1 MRLTSTLFAI
11 LALAG
16 CAPGVDDRAA
26 VVHEALA
33 RDNRD
38 LALRDPREVEARLAR
53 MAQDPFS
60 FFRGSVGL
68 WARDVTTPGTP
79 GALASDFVDGVAAG
93 VLLVG
98 DPHPENLG
106 THRLDDALLLTWNDF
121 DVARFGP
128 AVFDLRRLALGF
140 AVGSSGGRPEDD
152 TEALID
158 AVVDGYVDGLRT
170 PRPAPVDADDVLG
183 DDDDDDGR
191 IARDLFRRARRR
203 GAERSELEVLTA
215 DGRLAVADAAP
226 DDLEAELLLPVAPED
241 AARLERALVDAGLPV
256 KELARAI
263 GRGVGSRPLLRFVAV
278 LDDGRVVQVK
288 EARDSFA
295 LRGYAAEHERFFGD
309 NGARVVFARRALV
322 GHDGADAALRAL
334 ALSPGAAFTTTES
347 GFVQTARLARIDE
360 GVASGDLVADDVVVF
375 ARLAGRLLAT
385 AHRAGVTVD
394 GDVVG
399 DRLGEALGIDDDDRV
414 AALREETREAT
425 HDSLAVARDDHER
438 LAALLEVHGPLLGL
452 PVTP

>member
-1 MRLTSTLFAI
+1 MRLTSTLIAI

-16 CAPGVDDRAA
+16 CAPGPDDRAA

-68 WARDVTTPGTP
+68 WARDVTTPGAP
-79 GALASDFVDGVAAG
+79 GAVPSDFVDGVAAG
-93 VLLVG
+93 VLLIG

-140 AVGSSGGRPEDD
+140 AVGRPAAETD
-152 TEALID
+152 ALID

-170 PRPAPVDADDVLG
+170 PRPAPTDVDDVPG
-183 DDDDDDGR
+183 DDDAAGR
-191 IARDLFRRARRR
+191 IARELFRRARRR
-203 GAERSELEVLTA
+203 GVERSELEVLTP
-215 DGRLAVADAAP
+215 DGRLAVASAAP

-241 AARLERALVDAGLPV
+241 AARLQRALVDAGLPV
-256 KELARAI
+256 RELARAI

-278 LDDGRVVQVK
+278 LDDGRVLQVK
-288 EARDSFA
+288 EARDPIV
-295 LRGYAAEHERFFGD
+295 LRGYAAEHERFFHD
-309 NGARVVFARRALV
+309 NGARVVAARRALV

-334 ALSPGAAFTTTES
+334 SLSPGAAFTTTES
-347 GFVQTARLARIDE
+347 GFVQTARLSRIDE
-360 GVASGDLVADDVVVF
+360 DLDGGDLVFDDLVVF
-375 ARLAGRLLAT
+375 ARLAGCLLAT
-385 AHRAGVTVD
+385 AHRSGLTVD

-399 DRLGEALGIDDDDRV
+399 DRLGAALGVGDVDRV
-414 AALREETREAT
+414 DALREETRAAT
-425 HDSLAVARDDHER
+425 YDSLAVARDDHDR
-438 LAALLEVHGPLLGL
+438 LAALLQLHGPLLGL

>member
-1 MRLTSTLFAI
+1 MVPMRVTSTFLAVF
-11 LALAG
+11 ALAG
-16 CAPGVDDRAA
+16 CAPGAEDRAT

-38 LALRDPREVEARLAR
+38 LALRAPREVEARLAR

-68 WARDVTTPGTP
+68 WARDVGTP
-79 GALASDFVDGVAAG
+79 GAPGALPSDFIDGVAAG
-93 VLLVG
+93 VLLIG

-140 AVGSSGGRPEDD
+140 AVGRLDDD
-152 TEALID
+152 TEALVD
-158 AVVDGYVDGLRT
+158 AVVDGYVDGLRA
-170 PRPAPVDADDVLG
+170 PRPPPVDADDVLG
-183 DDDDDDGR
+183 DDDDDGR

-203 GAERSELEVLTA
+203 GAERTELELLDA
-215 DGRLAVADAAP
+215 DGRLAVADAP
-226 DDLEAELLLPVAPED
+226 PVDLEAELLLPVAPAD
-241 AARLERALVDAGLPV
+241 AEPLRRALVDAGLPV
-256 KELARAI
+256 KEFARAI

-288 EARDSFA
+288 EARDPFA

-309 NGARVVFARRALV
+309 NGQRVVFARRALI

-334 ALSPGAAFTTTES
+334 SLSPGAAFTTTES

-360 GVASGDLVADDVVVF
+360 DLGSGDLVAEDVIAF

-394 GDVVG
+394 GHVVG
-399 DRLGEALGIDDDDRV
+399 DRLRDVLGLDDDARTD
-414 AALREETREAT
+414 ALRGETRAAT
-425 HDSLAVARDDHER
+425 LDALAVARDDHER
-438 LAALLEVHGPLLGL
+438 LAQLLDVHGPLLGL

>member
-1 MRLTSTLFAI
+1 MRVTTTLLAI
-11 LALAG
+11 LILAG
-16 CAPGVDDRAA
+16 CAPGASDRDV

-53 MAQDPFS
+53 MAQDAFS

-68 WARDVTTPGTP
+68 WARDLGTP
-79 GALASDFVDGVAAG
+79 GAPGALPSDFIDGVAAG

-140 AVGSSGGRPEDD
+140 TVGRPE
-152 TEALID
+152 TETDALVD
-158 AVVDGYVDGLRT
+158 AVVDGYVDGLRA

-183 DDDDDDGR
+183 DDDDDGR
-191 IARDLFRRARRR
+191 VARDLFQRARRR
-203 GAERSELEVLTA
+203 GAERSELEVLSA
-215 DGRLAVADAAP
+215 DGQLAVVDAPP
-226 DDLEAELLLPVAPED
+226 DDLEAELLLPVAPGD
-241 AARLERALVDAGLPV
+241 AERLRRALVDAGLPV
-256 KELARAI
+256 KDLARAI

-288 EARDSFA
+288 EARDPFT
-295 LRGYAAEHERFFGD
+295 LRGYAAEHERFFHD
-309 NGARVVFARRALV
+309 NGARVVLSRRALV
-322 GHDGADAALRAL
+322 GHDGADPALRAL
-334 ALSPGAAFTTTES
+334 VLSPGAAFTTTES
-347 GFVQTARLARIDE
+347 GFVQTARLARIAEDL
-360 GVASGDLVADDVVVF
+360 ASGDLVEEDVVDF

-385 AHRAGVTVD
+385 AHRQGVTVD
-394 GDVVG
+394 GNVVG
-399 DRLGEALGIDDDDRV
+399 DRLRDALGIDDDTRV
-414 AALREETREAT
+414 SALNDETRAAT
-425 HDSLAVARDDHER
+425 LDALAVARDDHKR
-438 LAALLEVHGPLLGL
+438 LARLLEAHGPLLGL
-452 PVTP
+452 PGPDPSVTP